1 MTAQPS
7 VAGLEPVRADKQSN
21 GGAGSSRNRSQLT
34 ALNDKALQGG
44 DRSFRVAPI
53 GMTCSRVSIRSRKRS
68 TGSSGDIG
76 SQSTAREG
84 SPGGSP
90 LFRS

>member
-44 DRSFRVAPI
+44 DRSFPVAPI
-53 GMTCSRVSIRSRKRS
+53 G
-68 TGSSGDIG
+68 DD
-76 SQSTAREG
+76 
-84 SPGGSP
+84 
-90 LFRS
+90 L